1 MFLFPLR
8 HSSARILLI
17 GAIALIAVIALQGP
31 ALAAKTNQK
40 VFASPGAA
48 VEAFVKSLRGHDE
61 KELRAL
67 FGPGSESLIS
77 SGDAVDDRERREE
90 FVRLYD
96 EKNRLETVGEKKVIV
111 HVGNKDWPFPIPIV
125 KAGERWRF
133 DTKKGKEEILNR
145 RVGEN
150 ELEAIQTCLAIV
162 DAQRE
167 YAAMDRDGDGLLEYA
182 RKFESAPGRHDG
194 LYWAAS
200 PDEKP
205 SPLGPLVAKARSE
218 GYRKGE
224 KPVPYNGY
232 FFRILTEQGKGA
244 KGGAYSYL
252 VKDRMVGGFAVVAYP
267 ATYAVSGVKTF
278 IANHEGIVYQ
288 KDLGPGTAKI
298 ARAMKTYNP
307 DKTWEQAQ

>member
-1 MFLFPLR
+1 MFLLPFR
-8 HSSARILLI
+8 HSSARLI
-17 GAIALIAVIALQGP
+17 GALVLIAVIVIQGP
-31 ALAAKTNQK
+31 ALAAAAKQK
-40 VFASPGAA
+40 SYETPEAA
-48 VEAFVKSLRGHDE
+48 VQALVKALRDHNE
-61 KELRAL
+61 KEQLAI
-67 FGPGSESLIS
+67 FGPGSETLIS
-77 SGDAVDDRERREE
+77 SGDAVNDRERREE